1 MKTFLE
7 LKVPIKFENQWFLE
21 LRSELKDANVIW
33 QKDFYHITMVFVD
46 RAPSNSGVCE
56 LLQKHL
62 DSFET
67 PTITFD
73 KVDIFEAYTNG
84 MQIVHLAS
92 TNPPKDFLQ
101 LVDDI
106 RLDMSCLGGDIK
118 SEFRLHVTLGRIMEP
133 KLFIEE
139 TGSILDEFNLAPITL
154 QLSDIDYREFR
165 GRTIYTKKLNIPCEK

>member
-106 RLDMSCLGGDIK
+106 RAHAQKSVDEPSLCLSKISDRNGKDSKKFATFAAWQTIHPHPSMSPWQ
-118 SEFRLHVTLGRIMEP
+118 V
-133 KLFIEE
+133 
-139 TGSILDEFNLAPITL
+139 
-154 QLSDIDYREFR
+154 
-165 GRTIYTKKLNIPCEK
+165 